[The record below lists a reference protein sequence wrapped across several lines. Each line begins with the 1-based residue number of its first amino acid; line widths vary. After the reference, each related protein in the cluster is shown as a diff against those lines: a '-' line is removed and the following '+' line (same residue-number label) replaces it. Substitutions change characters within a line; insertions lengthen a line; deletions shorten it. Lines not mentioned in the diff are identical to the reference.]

1 LDRSQPLAAG
11 KSSSAGSGDPT
22 TWNAVVVADVFNT
35 IVVFKI
41 TNRIHRL
48 ARSGRGLTSSA
59 DVPISELEE
68 VDRQAP

>member
-11 KSSSAGSGDPT
+11 KSSSVESGDPT
-22 TWNAVVVADVFNT
+22 TWNAIVVADVFNT
-35 IVVFKI
+35 IMAFKI